1 MTSQGDDDS
10 SSSDTHNHDR
20 SDDASSEEEEEKVDP
35 SSYLINVLKRF
46 EDRGVPLSQIIL
58 SKKTTPTGNGNN
70 IDNSEE
76 ATEVPS
82 LQVQTLIS
90 LINNAPIGENVESE
104 DVIKETCSYLI
115 HILQD
120 VYQQQQQHDNNQLL
134 RSNTACMDALC
145 AAYTTRLGYLPIL
158 LENDTR

>member
-1 MTSQGDDDS
+1 MASQDDDDVS
-10 SSSDTHNHDR
+10 SGDIQNER
-20 SDDASSEEEEEKVDP
+20 SDVSEEEKVDP
-35 SSYLINVLKRF
+35 ATYLINVLKRF
-46 EDRGVPLSQIIL
+46 EERGVPLSQIIL
-58 SKKTTPTGNGNN
+58 SKKTTPTADNEND

-120 VYQQQQQHDNNQLL
+120 IYQQQQQQHDNDNQVL
-134 RSNTACMDALC
+134 RSNTA
-145 AAYTTRLGYLPIL
+145 
-158 LENDTR
+158 

>member
-1 MTSQGDDDS
+1 MTSQDDDNS
-10 SSSDTHNHDR
+10 SSGGDIQNER

-46 EDRGVPLSQIIL
+46 EERGVPLSQIIL
-58 SKKTTPTGNGNN
+58 SKKTTLTDNGND
-70 IDNSEE
+70 IDNSDVA

-120 VYQQQQQHDNNQLL
+120 IYHQQQHDSSNQLL
-134 RSNTACMDALC
+134 LSNTECMDALC
-145 AAYTTRLGYLPIL
+145 NAYTTRLGYLP
-158 LENDTR
+158 TSKRHTT